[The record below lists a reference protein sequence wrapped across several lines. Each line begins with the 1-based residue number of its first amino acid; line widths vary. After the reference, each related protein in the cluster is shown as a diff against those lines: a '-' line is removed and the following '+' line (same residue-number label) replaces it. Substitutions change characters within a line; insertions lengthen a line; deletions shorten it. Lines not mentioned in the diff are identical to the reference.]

1 MNEGT
6 IVIIVFIIFTIF
18 LNYISNK
25 PQKNN

>member
-1 MNEGT
+1 MNQGV